1 MPRFCWRTSWGWS
14 APGCSATLRL
24 SLNTPQQQALAIAA
38 GRLEAGEPLPY
49 VLGEWEFFGL
59 PFSLTPQVLIPR
71 PETERLVELALA
83 WLDKHPER
91 RIAADIGTGSGC
103 IAVTLSARMNH
114 LRVIATDISGEA
126 LQVASDNILRHKVAD
141 RCKLVQSDLMDNLD
155 GSFDLICAN
164 LPYIPAATLHSLE
177 VYRREPTLALD
188 GGEHGLDLIARLMQ
202 QAPSRLAPG
211 GLLLLEIEASQG
223 ADVSALAHQAFPTG
237 KVRLI
242 ADFAGLDRVVSIL
255 S

>member
-1 MPRFCWRTSWGWS
+1 MAHILGVERTWV
-14 APGCSATLRL
+14 L
-24 SLNTPQQQALAIAA
+24 SHPEVELDVFQEQALAIAA

-71 PETERLVELALA
+71 PETELLVELALA

-103 IAVTLSARMNH
+103 IAVTLSARVNH

-141 RCKLVQSDLMDNLD
+141 RVKLIQSDLMDNLD

-164 LPYIPAATLHSLE
+164 LPYIPSATLHSLA

-188 GGEHGLDLIARLMQ
+188 GGELGLDLIARLLQ

-223 ADVSALAHQAFPTG
+223 AVVSTLAHQTFPTG
-237 KVRLI
+237 EVRLI
-242 ADFAGLDRVVSIL
+242 TDFAGLARVVSIL